1 MGPTRSLN
9 AVVGAARSPLR
20 SLAMGCAWACMAGA
34 ASAGAPSF
42 GTDDL
47 PPPID
52 TRTADDAAA
61 GARPPVPAITEPGA
75 PATATA
81 ETPSAPQPAPVE
93 PQRDAQIEQKH
104 VGRRVS
110 EVIVT
115 PAGFTYHYT
124 MTHLDDQEI
133 GTLVQPH
140 PQLSVPSLIRFDFN
154 F

>member
-1 MGPTRSLN
+1 MGPTRSLC
-9 AVVGAARSPLR
+9 AVVGVVRSPLR
-20 SLAMGCAWACMAGA
+20 SLAMGCAWACWAGA
-34 ASAGAPSF
+34 ASAGPPSF

-61 GARPPVPAITEPGA
+61 GARPPVPAVAEPGS
-75 PATATA
+75 TAGA
-81 ETPSAPQPAPVE
+81 AADQPQPAPVE

-110 EVIVT
+110 EVVVT

-133 GTLVQPH
+133 GTVMQPH

>member
-1 MGPTRSLN
+1 MGPTRSLR
-9 AVVGAARSPLR
+9 AVVGVARSPLR
-20 SLAMGCAWACMAGA
+20 LLATGCACACMAGA

-47 PPPID
+47 PPRID
-52 TRTADDAAA
+52 TRTPDDAGV
-61 GARPPVPAITEPGA
+61 GARPPVPAVAEPGPSA
-75 PATATA
+75 GATADK
-81 ETPSAPQPAPVE
+81 PQPAPVE
-93 PQRDAQIEQKH
+93 PQRDVQIEQKH

-110 EVIVT
+110 EVVVT

-133 GTLVQPH
+133 GTVMQPH

>member
-1 MGPTRSLN
+1 MGSTRSLR
-9 AVVGAARSPLR
+9 AVVGVVRSPLR
-20 SLAMGCAWACMAGA
+20 LLAMGCAWACMAGA

-61 GARPPVPAITEPGA
+61 GARAPVPAVAEPGS
-75 PATATA
+75 
-81 ETPSAPQPAPVE
+81 SASVTVDKPQPAPAE

-110 EVIVT
+110 EVVVT

-133 GTLVQPH
+133 GTVMQPH
-140 PQLSVPSLIRFDFN
+140 PQLSIPSLIRFDFN